1 MFETVWK
8 KKNNLNFFENSDGKI
23 AFIENDKGYF
33 CIGGNKALNAMTSS
47 NKPVCGYY
55 VYEKENAE
63 IQRQFKTLQFG
74 FEYSVELSQ
83 FDFDKS
89 YCKRIKN
96 YALRSNYKFKYLKKI
111 DTESFNEVLSLEG
124 LSIKSKRLPRIGF
137 LLSPAES
144 KSTEWALAFDKDG
157 LIAAI
162 GVNPVSRKNIYTDN
176 IISSKKRLAMD
187 YCLLSL
193 LEHAQSE
200 EIKTVNLGAVPF
212 QGLSDKKNIFYWGQ
226 YFNWLYS
233 SKGLAHFKKTYATN
247 KEPVFCYFDKRKSTL
262 MQLYRLS
269 KLHFYS

>member
-8 KKNNLNFFENSDGKI
+8 KKKDLKFFENSDGKI
-23 AFIENDKGYF
+23 AFIESDKGYF
-33 CIGGNKALNAMTSS
+33 CIGGNKALSGMTTS

-55 VYEKENAE
+55 LYGNQRSE
-63 IQRQFKTLQFG
+63 IESQFKTLQLG
-74 FEYSVELSQ
+74 FEYNVELSQ
-83 FDFDKS
+83 FNFNKP
-89 YCKRIKN
+89 YCKRIRN
-96 YALRSNYKFKYLKKI
+96 YSLRNNYQFEYHKKI
-111 DTESFNEVLSLEG
+111 SQRLFAEVVSLEKRA
-124 LSIKSKRLPRIGF
+124 LKSKMLPRIGF
-137 LLSPAES
+137 LLSPAETDN
-144 KSTEWALAFDKDG
+144 TEWALAFDKDG